1 MALFDQQTQY
11 AGGYY
16 AQQPDLQ
23 FYSGSPGVDPSAAF
37 YPGARPS
44 LEGNVVAGVGP
55 GGGPN
60 FGGSIQP
67 AGGWLSAF
75 GTGGFEG
82 EPPLLE
88 ELGVNLSHVRA
99 KSLAVLNPLGR
110 VDEHIMDDA
119 DLAGPLIILL
129 CLATCLLMSG
139 RPQFGYIYGV
149 AVFGSGS
156 LYTLLNLMS
165 ESGIDAYRVAS
176 VLGYCLLPMVGVGA
190 LSVCMVLDGAIG
202 YMLSMLSVIWCTY
215 AASGIFVAVLRM
227 SDQRVLVAYPVGL
240 LYGCFA
246 LFSVFG
252 VTSGHKATQG

>member
-55 GGGPN
+55 GSGHPILAEAYSLQED
-60 FGGSIQP
+60 GS
-67 AGGWLSAF
+67 AL
-75 GTGGFEG
+75 
-82 EPPLLE
+82 
-88 ELGVNLSHVRA
+88 
-99 KSLAVLNPLGR
+99 
-110 VDEHIMDDA
+110 DEHIMDDA

-149 AVFGSGS
+149 AVFGAGS

-165 ESGIDAYRVAS
+165 NPVSTLTVCKRPWI
-176 VLGYCLLPMVGVGA
+176 LPP
-190 LSVCMVLDGAIG
+190 S
-202 YMLSMLSVIWCTY
+202 
-215 AASGIFVAVLRM
+215 
-227 SDQRVLVAYPVGL
+227 
-240 LYGCFA
+240 YGWRWRP
-246 LFSVFG
+246 
-252 VTSGHKATQG
+252 

>member
-11 AGGYY
+11 GGGYY
-16 AQQPDLQ
+16 PQQPDLQ
-23 FYSGSPGVDPSAAF
+23 FYTGSPGVDPSAAF

-44 LEGNVVAGVGP
+44 LEGNVVAGAGP
-55 GGGPN
+55 GSGTPN

-88 ELGVNLSHVRA
+88 ELGVNLSHIRA
-99 KSLAVLNPLGR
+99 KSLAVLNPLGQ

-165 ESGIDAYRVAS
+165 ESGNRR
-176 VLGYCLLPMVGVGA
+176 LPRCD
-190 LSVCMVLDGAIG
+190 VCMVLDGAIG
-202 YMLSMLSVIWCTY
+202 YIFSILSVIWCTY

-252 VTSGHKATQG
+252 VTGGGDK